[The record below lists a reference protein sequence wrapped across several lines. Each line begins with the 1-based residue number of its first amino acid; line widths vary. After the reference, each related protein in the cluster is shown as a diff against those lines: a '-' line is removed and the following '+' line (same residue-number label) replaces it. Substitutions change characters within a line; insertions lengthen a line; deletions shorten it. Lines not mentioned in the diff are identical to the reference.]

1 MPIAA
6 TKGLHASLMA
16 DVLKKRSKSK
26 TKQSVAGIAAK
37 KVKYA
42 ARMPKQAMVKSAE
55 DMAQP
60 ENLEKAESAFPA
72 SSPSQDAR
80 PSMNDIIAH
89 AKPAQEEK
97 VKNGFGED
105 SMDDSSFDMEV

>member
-1 MPIAA
+1 MV
-6 TKGLHASLMA
+6 

-37 KVKYA
+37 NLKYA

-60 ENLEKAESAFPA
+60 EKLEKAESAFPV
-72 SSPSQDAR
+72 SSSSSSSDKR
-80 PSMNDIIAH
+80 PSMHEIIDANSR
-89 AKPAQEEK
+89 PIEEEK
-97 VKNGFGED
+97 VINDTSED
-105 SMDDSSFDMEV
+105 SMNDVDFDMEV